1 MAEPEITT
9 RAPSFT
15 RRTLMVASVGA
26 AAPASFGEIAA
37 LDTSRIE
44 AADAAMSMWTQWR
57 AAQDAAD
64 VLCQKQQSL
73 ETQLMR
79 LIRESCSIDNTDCA
93 EADRAAQEEDER
105 ARWVAADSAVGY
117 SEAKK
122 EEERAADIAKD
133 LADALAATPAS
144 SVAGV
149 AAKLHAVL
157 REGEWCENCPEFPW
171 PQVRSALTDLIR
183 IGRLD
188 SFPEF

>member
-1 MAEPEITT
+1 MAESEITMI
-9 RAPSFT
+9 APSFT
-15 RRTLMVASVGA
+15 RRTLLVASVSA
-26 AAPASFGEIAA
+26 AAPASFRGVAP
-37 LDTSRIE
+37 LDTSHIE
-44 AADAAMSMWTQWR
+44 VADGAMSLWTHWR

-73 ETQLMR
+73 ETQLMQ
-79 LIRESCSIDNTDCA
+79 LIRGSHSIDSIDCA
-93 EADRAAQEEDER
+93 KADRAAQEEDDC
-105 ARWVAADSAVGY
+105 AWAAADLAIGY

-122 EEERAADIAKD
+122 EEERAADIAKG

-171 PQVRSALTDLIR
+171 PQVRSALIDLIR